1 MYKIKLLIL
10 LLLSLTFASCT
21 NQKKPN
27 EIKLSVDYI
36 GSEYDGYLL
45 SNKLKGYL
53 NNYGM
58 LNNRS
63 NYQIQASISHVGDL
77 FITNIDNTSDREKII
92 STIELK
98 IYNETNKCFTFF
110 YNESISQF
118 YVLAASDRF
127 SSNKLAVEEIKN
139 SNTEYF
145 VKNFIN
151 SLGPDSLIC
160 NE

>member
-1 MYKIKLLIL
+1 
-10 LLLSLTFASCT
+10 
-21 NQKKPN
+21 
-27 EIKLSVDYI
+27 
-36 GSEYDGYLL
+36 
-45 SNKLKGYL
+45 
-53 NNYGM
+53 M

-151 SLGPDSLIC
+151 SLGPNSLIC